1 MFRNKILTAYEYRCS
16 ICSFDVRLG
25 TTPLGLEAA
34 HIKWHQA
41 GGPDV
46 ESNGLALCSIHH
58 KMFDRGAFTISKE
71 LEVIISEEVNGF
83 RGVDEW
89 LLNFHGKKM
98 RSPVNPSYEPAFDY
112 LRWHRKQVFH
122 APARYPYE
130 EFV

>member
-83 RGVDEW
+83 LGVDEW

-112 LRWHRKQVFH
+112 LSWHRKQVFH
-122 APARYPYE
+122 APARHPYE
-130 EFV
+130 KFV